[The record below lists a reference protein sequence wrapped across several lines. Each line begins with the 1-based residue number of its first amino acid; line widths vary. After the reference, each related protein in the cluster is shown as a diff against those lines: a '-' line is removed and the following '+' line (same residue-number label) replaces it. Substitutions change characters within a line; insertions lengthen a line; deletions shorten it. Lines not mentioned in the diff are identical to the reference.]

1 MPICESWCRG
11 YLHQLWQDSPA
22 SEEVQSWDC
31 EGLVSCF
38 MASLWLRM
46 AYSSSI
52 FVWLSELP
60 VSEFPMFAASPRNSM
75 TSISQSFMIL
85 LQDLPELPTSVSF
98 MFHEINLW
106 LSFQDKRSKIWR
118 ATLQLKS
125 LSLGS
130 RRHFCGVVQS
140 GGGSFVHRLPRG
152 RLYTSTF
159 FHPSDGIDQ
168 MLSKEA
174 KLQMSL
180 FCGKVQYLVTL
191 EWFWVVF
198 SWQRTLW
205 DGGGGNCYFS

>member
-1 MPICESWCRG
+1 
-11 YLHQLWQDSPA
+11 
-22 SEEVQSWDC
+22 
-31 EGLVSCF
+31 

-140 GGGSFVHRLPRG
+140 GGGSFVHVSRRVVCTRLPRG

-159 FHPSDGIDQ
+159 FHPFRCNRSDVIKG
-168 MLSKEA
+168 SEVA
-174 KLQMSL
+174 MSL

-198 SWQRTLW
+198 SRQRTLW
-205 DGGGGNCYFS
+205 DGGGGNVTFHSPQVFFLSQPPKA